1 MHVEYM
7 VLANGAEAVNN
18 HHYILG
24 GGFDAIAA
32 ASVPATHARLSV
44 AIKVSVPYEATS
56 AQHRLELSVVDQDEQ
71 VVGQQFDMKFEA
83 GRPAGMRP
91 GDHQSLVLAFNFLNV
106 QFEAYGPYSVVC
118 RLDGSDEG
126 RSRFKVTEPSASG
139 ARS

>member
-32 ASVPATHARLSV
+32 ASVPATHARLAV
-44 AIKVSVPYEATS
+44 AIKVTIPYEATS
-56 AQHRLELSVVDQDEQ
+56 AEHRLELSVVDQDEQ

-83 GRPAGMRP
+83 GRPAGMRS
-91 GDHQSLVLAFNFLNV
+91 GDNQSLVLAFNFLNV
-106 QFEAYGPYSVVC
+106 QFNAYGPYSVVC
-118 RLDGSDEG
+118 RLDGNEEG
-126 RSRFKVTEPSASG
+126 RSRFRVTEAAAPKPRA
-139 ARS
+139 